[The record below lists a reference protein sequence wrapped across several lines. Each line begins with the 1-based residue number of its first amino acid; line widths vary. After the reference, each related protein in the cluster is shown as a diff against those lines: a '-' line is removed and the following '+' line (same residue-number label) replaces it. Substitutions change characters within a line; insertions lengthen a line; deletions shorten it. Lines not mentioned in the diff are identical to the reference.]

1 VIARIITFL
10 RGLYAWARPR
20 WAWLSLLF
28 LGVLLPLAGFGS
40 LAEDVEEGGLPWDEP
55 ILRWVHGHA
64 THGFDRAAVLL
75 SRLGYLWGAVPLG
88 VGVLV
93 LLLAIRHWRRARFFA
108 IAAGGA
114 TLLNVLAKLAFHR
127 VRPALW
133 KSLAPET
140 SYSFPSG
147 HAMGTMAL
155 AAALVVITWP
165 TRGRWWVLAAGSVFV
180 LLVGLSRVYLGVHYP
195 SDILAGWAA
204 SLAWVAG
211 VAVLTYGDLLPSRAQ
226 ARESAEGPE
235 QTAARPR

>member
-1 VIARIITFL
+1 MRRRFPVIRHVLAFL

-20 WAWLSLLF
+20 WGWLSLLF
-28 LGVLLPLAGFGS
+28 LGVLLPLAGFGA
-40 LAEDVEEGGLPWDEP
+40 LAEDVGEGGLPWDEP
-55 ILRWVHGHA
+55 ILRWAHRHA
-64 THGFDRAAVLL
+64 TPGLDRAAVLL
-75 SRLGYLWGAVPLG
+75 SHLGYWWGAVPLG

-108 IAAGGA
+108 TAVGGA
-114 TLLNVLAKLAFHR
+114 TLLDVLAKLAFHR

-155 AAALVVITWP
+155 AAALVVVTWP
-165 TRGRWWVLAAGSVFV
+165 TRARWWVVAAGSVLV

-211 VAVLTYGDLLPSRAQ
+211 VALLSYGKILPDRRQ
-226 ARESAEGPE
+226 AEE
-235 QTAARPR
+235 QNAVRPR